1 MSEGIRGNRGDVW
14 VSDRGNIWMSDIGWT
29 MPSPLH
35 VQRYIL
41 RDRGNKTW
49 AVVDNRTREVLATD
63 LTLLAAEGM
72 LKLLEEG

>member
-1 MSEGIRGNRGDVW
+1 MAKRRPEIEAYRDPRMPDL
-14 VSDRGNIWMSDIGWT
+14 GWLT
-29 MPSPLH
+29 PFH

-72 LKLLEEG
+72 MKLLKDG